1 MGKDA
6 FLDMTMCTWNVLDK
20 MTTSSSRDCRGE
32 RRAGLC
38 VRVGAAGFAG
48 AGHSPQTLC
57 SPWEV
62 TGRPPDKQ
70 ADKRRQEAALETC
83 RQEVRAEQ
91 SQARRRDSRVGE
103 QPLLAAFSFPNK

>member
-57 SPWEV
+57 SPV
-62 TGRPPDKQ
+62 GGHRP
-70 ADKRRQEAALETC
+70 ASRQTS
-83 RQEVRAEQ
+83 RQTTSGSGAGDLSPGSKSGQ
-91 SQARRRDSRVGE
+91 SQTQRRDSRVGE